1 MKKQYEEYTE
11 FLKTKRKMSENTI
24 LAYQRDLKFFESFL
38 DKKNI
43 EFEKVNS
50 EDVNE
55 FLLERKKNGAKNTT
69 LTRSL
74 STLKS
79 FYNYLLRN
87 NVVNENPADMVKA
100 PKIEKHIPVTL
111 SENEIEILLDQPET
125 NTLKGIRDKA
135 MLEISYATGMKAT
148 EIVDLN
154 IENIN
159 LKDSYVIADAGYK
172 RRIIPL
178 GGISKEAIQRY
189 LEEARPFLV
198 KSDNA
203 KPLFVNLSGER
214 LTRQGF
220 WKIIQYYKQEA
231 NIEKD
236 ITPHILR
243 HSFATHLVENGAD
256 LRAVQTMLGHADI
269 STTQVYL
276 ECANNDMKDIYN
288 NTHPRA

>member
-198 KSDNA
+198 KSDKANFPEIEA
-203 KPLFVNLSGER
+203 FSKSRFSQEGVLFQRIFL
-214 LTRQGF
+214 
-220 WKIIQYYKQEA
+220 
-231 NIEKD
+231 
-236 ITPHILR
+236 
-243 HSFATHLVENGAD
+243 
-256 LRAVQTMLGHADI
+256 I
-269 STTQVYL
+269 STR
-276 ECANNDMKDIYN
+276 DSI
-288 NTHPRA
+288 